1 MRGAE
6 RYRAPRR
13 AVPPTLSP
21 PAKGRP
27 PARATFRAGGGGE
40 VRPCRRGGAG
50 RRNQWLG
57 SAV

>member
-6 RYRAPRR
+6 RSGAERR

-27 PARATFRAGGGGE
+27 PARATFRAGGGCE
-40 VRPCRRGGAG
+40 VWPCRRGGAV